1 MDQKIFN
8 AVERITRGKG
18 PVGRLRREGQ
28 IPAVIY
34 GRAGKA
40 VSVSLDE
47 KEAIKTLKMISESTI
62 VKVKVGGGGEYDAF
76 VKDTQIDYL
85 SGKFLHVDF
94 YEVEKDRMLRARVPL
109 KMVGTPIG
117 VREGGVFEHS
127 VHEIEVECL
136 PADLPER
143 LSVDVSN
150 LSVNQSIHV
159 RDLSIPGK
167 VKVHTSPDQVVAA
180 VKYAKEEKVEAVAEA
195 VEEVVAEGAEP
206 AAEGEATTDK
216 KAAPEKKE
224 K

>member
-1 MDQKIFN
+1 MDQKTFN
-8 AVERITRGKG
+8 AVERPSRGKG
-18 PVGRLRREGQ
+18 PVGRLRREGK

-40 VSVSLDE
+40 VAVSLDE

-94 YEVEKDRMLRARVPL
+94 YEVEKDRVLRARVPL

-117 VREGGVFEHS
+117 VRDGGVFEHS

-136 PADLPER
+136 PANLPER
-143 LSVDVSN
+143 LNVDVSG

-159 RDLSIPGK
+159 RDILIPTG
-167 VKVHTSPDQVVAA
+167 VKVNTSPDQVIAA
-180 VKYAKEEKVEAVAEA
+180 VKYAKEEKVEV
-195 VEEVVAEGAEP
+195 VEEVLEEVVEEGAEP
-206 AAEGEATTDK
+206 VAEVADSEK
-216 KAAPEKKE
+216 KAVPEKKE